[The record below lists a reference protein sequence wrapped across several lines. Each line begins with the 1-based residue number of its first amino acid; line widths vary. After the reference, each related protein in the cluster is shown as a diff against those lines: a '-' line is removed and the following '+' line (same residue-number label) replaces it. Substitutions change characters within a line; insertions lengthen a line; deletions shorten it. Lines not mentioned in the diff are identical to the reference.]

1 MIFRYLAVLAI
12 PTLLQAQGRC
22 TDTLAGASWRQ
33 TPLTATVTLP
43 AAGERDRDRYVA
55 GLLRQ
60 MAQSYRDPGA
70 ALMPDGAMAIMTPV
84 ELREPITATLEL
96 GIARG
101 GRVVE
106 VRLSR
111 GSGIGS
117 LDSASV
123 RAARDADRGRGF
135 GRVPRKLKGDT
146 VRFTVAIADGD
157 PSAIAAR
164 LGALSSA
171 YRIATVPPRLRSM
184 PPARAPHGRRV
195 REVVL
200 AGTVSPAGRVR
211 ARSIRLVSAT
221 DSALVPVA
229 RRSFERAIYR
239 PGTLNGCPAE
249 SYIRQTFRFP

>member
-1 MIFRYLAVLAI
+1 MNVHFIAFLVI
-12 PTLLQAQGRC
+12 PTLLQAQARC

-33 TPLTATVTLP
+33 TPLMATVTLP

-55 GLLRQ
+55 ELLHR

-70 ALMPDGAMAIMTPV
+70 ALMPDGAMAMVTPV
-84 ELREPITATLEL
+84 QLRDPIAATLEL
-96 GIARG
+96 GLVRG

-106 VRLSR
+106 ARLSR
-111 GSGIGS
+111 SSGLGS
-117 LDSASV
+117 LDSAFV

-146 VRFTVAIADGD
+146 VRFTIAIADGD
-157 PSAIAAR
+157 ASAIAAR

-171 YRIATVPPRLRSM
+171 YRSANVPPRLRSM

-200 AGTVSPAGRVR
+200 AGTVSPAGRMR

-229 RRSFERAIYR
+229 RRSFERAIYQ